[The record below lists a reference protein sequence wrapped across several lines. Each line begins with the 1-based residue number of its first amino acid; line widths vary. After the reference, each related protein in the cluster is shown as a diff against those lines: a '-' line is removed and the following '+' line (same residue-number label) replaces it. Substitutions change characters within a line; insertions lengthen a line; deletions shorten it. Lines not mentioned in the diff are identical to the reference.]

1 VIGAAWRSDKD
12 RGKSRRLGA
21 EDQGWSSIGRVLS
34 GRMIKR
40 SGDAV
45 CGLQRA
51 QGEKEHGFLLGL
63 ASKPRSFGLKTF
75 CGFSSLGLKIG
86 SYGLVIRVSKSLRQS
101 PALGIKTK
109 WEEVCRFV
117 PQN

>member
-21 EDQGWSSIGRVLS
+21 EDQGWSSTGRVLS

-51 QGEKEHGFLLGL
+51 QGEKERGFLLGL
-63 ASKPRSFGLKTF
+63 ASKPRSVISHGLASK
-75 CGFSSLGLKIG
+75 
-86 SYGLVIRVSKSLRQS
+86 LVATVLVV
-101 PALGIKTK
+101 
-109 WEEVCRFV
+109 W
-117 PQN
+117 PQNLLRVF